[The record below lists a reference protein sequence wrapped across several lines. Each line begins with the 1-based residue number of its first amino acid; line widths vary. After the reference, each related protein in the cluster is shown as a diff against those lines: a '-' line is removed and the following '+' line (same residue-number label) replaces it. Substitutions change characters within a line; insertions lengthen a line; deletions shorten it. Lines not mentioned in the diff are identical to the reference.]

1 MVWTAMNQSAKPNI
15 LVFDSANAEGMAFI
29 VERFGYKAKHVST
42 MHELLTE
49 VTTSKFDLLILEIC
63 DLHCQRL
70 ADEFR
75 QIPNCKVLF
84 TTCGAE
90 GHGYPL
96 PTGEECVVEKPI
108 DLMQFAQAIRELL
121 GQA

>member
-1 MVWTAMNQSAKPNI
+1 MTGQQRI
-15 LVFDSANAEGMAFI
+15 LVFDTANAEGMAFI
-29 VERFGYKAKHVST
+29 VARFGYSAKHVST
-42 MHELLTE
+42 MQELLTE
-49 VTTSKFDLLILEIC
+49 LKSSRFDLLIVEVC
-63 DLHCQRL
+63 DFDCQQI
-70 ADEFR
+70 ADELR

-108 DLMQFAQAIRELL
+108 ELMQFAQTIRQLL
-121 GQA
+121 GQSVQ